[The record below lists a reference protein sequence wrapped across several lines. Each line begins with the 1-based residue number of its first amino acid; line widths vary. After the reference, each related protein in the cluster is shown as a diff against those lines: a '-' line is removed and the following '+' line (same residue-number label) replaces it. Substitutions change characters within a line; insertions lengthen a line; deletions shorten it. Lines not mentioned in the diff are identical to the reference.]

1 VKTISLKKVSAVAV
15 ASLGFGLLSVVPAY
29 AGTAGTATAVAV
41 SYTTED
47 DGVDLAVGKYVSNP
61 IRDAQQISSFTV
73 EAGSVISMEVTAV
86 GGTFSTD
93 DLIKVDMV
101 GYGLVVAAEDP
112 DDAGATEDGT
122 EEVLTD
128 FTAPTVAGTYQLT
141 VTVCKDGETSGCAA
155 ATDLTN
161 TVTMIVTKT
170 AFSAGRSTSYLD
182 EQTDGTCDETGDEEI
197 RVSSAISTLAGQIY
211 GTLKDADGNAY
222 KGLKVRAEISGV
234 GLVDAIAGA
243 CGAGAVGTGRT
254 DDVTLS
260 SAQSTYYINV
270 SADGQSG
277 AGTVT
282 VSVINPSTG
291 ASLGVIGTHTV
302 NFYSTTVATLTATAG
317 STVAKAG
324 ASLGCHSATTCDQAT
339 YADTPFIT
347 VVAKDSKGNLLPGL
361 SLDFNSSD
369 TSVIST
375 STSNAVT
382 SEATGDDAAT
392 TCVSTD
398 CNGKGYYNASITGA
412 GGAKSGSTAK
422 VYYSVTLANGT
433 VIKSNEITLSIGGAV
448 ASTALA
454 LDKTSYAPGE
464 SMIMT
469 FTAKD
474 SAGNAPYDGQSIIYA
489 GTTLAPSK
497 SVGGTLP
504 TTSNWFTAGKYAT
517 KANKVFAPVIAGAF
531 SVNGTGNDAAG
542 TAFAGSSAVSDANAG
557 LLTQIDALNAKIV
570 ALNALIAKIM
580 KKLGVK

>member
-1 VKTISLKKVSAVAV
+1 
-15 ASLGFGLLSVVPAY
+15 
-29 AGTAGTATAVAV
+29 
-41 SYTTED
+41 
-47 DGVDLAVGKYVSNP
+47 
-61 IRDAQQISSFTV
+61 
-73 EAGSVISMEVTAV
+73 
-86 GGTFSTD
+86 
-93 DLIKVDMV
+93 
-101 GYGLVVAAEDP
+101 
-112 DDAGATEDGT
+112 
-122 EEVLTD
+122 
-128 FTAPTVAGTYQLT
+128 
-141 VTVCKDGETSGCAA
+141 
-155 ATDLTN
+155 
-161 TVTMIVTKT
+161 MIVTK
-170 AFSAGRSTSYLD
+170 ASFSAGRSTSILD
-182 EQTDGTCDETGDEEI
+182 STDNTGNATEDEVV
-197 RVSSAISTLAGQIY
+197 RVSSAIGTFGGQVY
-211 GTLKDADGNAY
+211 GLLKDTDGNAY
-222 KGLKVRAEISGV
+222 NNLKVRAEITGV
-234 GLVDAIAGA
+234 GLVNAVAGA
-243 CGAGAVGTGRT
+243 IGVAGAGTGRT
-254 DDVTLS
+254 DDVTLTGTN
-260 SAQSTYYINV
+260 AFYVDI

-277 AGTVT
+277 TGTVT
-282 VSVINPSTG
+282 ITVINPSTG

-531 SVNGTGNDAAG
+531 SINGTGNDVAG

>member
-1 VKTISLKKVSAVAV
+1 
-15 ASLGFGLLSVVPAY
+15 
-29 AGTAGTATAVAV
+29 
-41 SYTTED
+41 
-47 DGVDLAVGKYVSNP
+47 
-61 IRDAQQISSFTV
+61 
-73 EAGSVISMEVTAV
+73 
-86 GGTFSTD
+86 
-93 DLIKVDMV
+93 
-101 GYGLVVAAEDP
+101 
-112 DDAGATEDGT
+112 
-122 EEVLTD
+122 
-128 FTAPTVAGTYQLT
+128 
-141 VTVCKDGETSGCAA
+141 
-155 ATDLTN
+155 
-161 TVTMIVTKT
+161 
-170 AFSAGRSTSYLD
+170 LD

-531 SVNGTGNDAAG
+531 SINGTGNDVAG